1 MKHILA
7 ITLHH
12 FSEFF
17 QGFCLLFT
25 VLILT
30 KVFIQGSFDLTI
42 GLPQYLI
49 PFLGAIMLLA
59 LRKYGIIKER
69 RAI

>member
-1 MKHILA
+1 MKSNF
-7 ITLHH
+7 HH

-25 VLILT
+25 ALILT
-30 KVFIQGSFDLTI
+30 KVFIEGSFDLSI
-42 GLPQYLI
+42 GFPQYLI
-49 PFLGAIMLLA
+49 PFLGAILLFA
-59 LRKYGIIKER
+59 LRKYGIIKDR